1 MLPKCAFHSHQCFQI
16 VNNAT
21 VIARYR
27 VPGATKIVKIWIPG
41 KKFCKSGVITYEDSS
56 SQVSARSPVGPHSGE
71 CAPGEKNAYT

>member
-21 VIARYR
+21 VISRYR